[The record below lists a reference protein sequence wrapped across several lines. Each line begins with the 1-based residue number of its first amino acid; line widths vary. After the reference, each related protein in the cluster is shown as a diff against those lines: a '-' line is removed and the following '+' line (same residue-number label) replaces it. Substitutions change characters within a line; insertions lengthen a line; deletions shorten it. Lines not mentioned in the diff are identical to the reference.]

1 MVKAPDQSEIENAS
15 KKIAELNAKHA
26 LNMATSLQKETD
38 AIEKQ
43 KQEYKSYIDVLESAE
58 KAKRRQAVNNR
69 DSAQGRIKEIRQEL
83 ADLRKGN
90 RSGKYNEQIAA
101 LNTEMT
107 ERINQIKGFNTT
119 ITNSDKALVEL
130 GKTWSKA
137 NDEYTRQLN
146 LAKSEDE
153 KRQAREKAANSKLV
167 NNWVDS
173 YGRTRKGTIFEE
185 QDKARASKA
194 ENDRF
199 QQLIEDS
206 NFAGAMKMMKSLWQE
221 NSKAIK
227 DATAEYNNLL
237 KQAEEGGFYSG
248 TMSEQDKINMGA
260 EIERVANIIREAA
273 ARDTQLRQQY
283 NEAKDAAKNAG
294 DTKQASIG
302 SFSAKALSQTLG
314 GDSLQLRVAKATE
327 GSRTTLAVVSTNL
340 NLALQQLRDLNHRL
354 AVAN

>member
-1 MVKAPDQSEIENAS
+1 
-15 KKIAELNAKHA
+15 
-26 LNMATSLQKETD
+26 
-38 AIEKQ
+38 
-43 KQEYKSYIDVLESAE
+43 
-58 KAKRRQAVNNR
+58 VNNR
-69 DSAQGRIKEIRQEL
+69 YSAQRRIKEIQQEL
-83 ADLRKGN
+83 ADLRKRN
-90 RSGKYNEQIAA
+90 RNGKYGEQITA

-107 ERINQIKGFNTT
+107 KRIKQIKGFNTT

-153 KRQAREKAANSKLV
+153 KRQAREKAANSNLV

-194 ENDRF
+194 EDDRF
-199 QQLIEDS
+199 QQLMKDS

-340 NLALQQLRDLNHRL
+340 NLALQQLRDLNLRL